1 MAMDS
6 GLVEIFT
13 LLMGVMHGLRWSFF
27 HKELAFCCCV
37 DIQRYKLLFRQHLQ
51 HLALCQSLS
60 DGRQFIL
67 LFLRDRLDS
76 LFRNIQF
83 DCFIFDAS
91 AVDEN
96 IFAWLLLWRHC
107 QTCKEMN
114 NVSNAMLISRGG
126 VMLTALFVL

>member
-37 DIQRYKLLFRQHLQ
+37 DIQRHKLLFRQHLQ
-51 HLALCQSLS
+51 HLALCQSINVLS
-60 DGRQFIL
+60 DGRRFIL
-67 LFLRDRLDS
+67 LFLCGRLDS
-76 LFRNIQF
+76 FFRRYMSF
-83 DCFIFDAS
+83 DCCICDGS

-96 IFAWLLLWRHC
+96 
-107 QTCKEMN
+107 
-114 NVSNAMLISRGG
+114 ML
-126 VMLTALFVL
+126 A